1 MCADQQ
7 NKIKHMLCI
16 SQIYK
21 NIEAHLQD
29 AMGKEAGCKCLLI
42 AGCY

>member
-16 SQIYK
+16 GQIYK
-21 NIEAHLQD
+21 NIEAKLQD
-29 AMGKEAGCKCLLI
+29 AMGNRHVNVC
-42 AGCY
+42 